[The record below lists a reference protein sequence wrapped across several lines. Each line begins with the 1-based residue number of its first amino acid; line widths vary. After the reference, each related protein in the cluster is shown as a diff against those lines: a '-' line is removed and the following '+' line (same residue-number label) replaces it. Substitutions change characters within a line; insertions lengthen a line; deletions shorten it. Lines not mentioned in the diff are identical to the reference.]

1 MGENWTESSSRYV
14 ANKIHYIVKFL
25 YLMNVLLNQKL
36 SHILWKIW
44 KFYIYIYKHLGC
56 FHYSWHE
63 FTCCEL
69 AWQCYPSSTFF
80 LLSFAVALYVS

>member
-36 SHILWKIW
+36 SHIL
-44 KFYIYIYKHLGC
+44 
-56 FHYSWHE
+56 
-63 FTCCEL
+63 
-69 AWQCYPSSTFF
+69 
-80 LLSFAVALYVS
+80 